1 VWDGLRPDLSAEL
14 DFVGMSVEV
23 DEPRSVLWRGTSG
36 GTVKA
41 NRMGKVWA
49 VGCSGSVCTALRAV
63 HRFNAYLSAIGTRPH
78 RVTRLDAT
86 IDLKVDAAPVVA
98 ELTRAGRAG
107 ELSLTR
113 KKIKPADVLSF
124 TGTRFDG
131 AVTGTVYLGT
141 RRADARMV
149 VYDKQHE
156 RISRKLV
163 DVGPLTRYELRLKAG
178 AGVTLR
184 DASQPAAVFWHYA
197 SPEFLPAPPDAPEW
211 VAGGSGYDL
220 PPSVPLLASERLL
233 RKLEGSPEVAALLA
247 LAFACGPY
255 GVELLIS
262 HLRQRAGG
270 AGVSP
275 AVTALGQVKRAAQGI
290 APPGVSADS
299 FTPPC

>member
-1 VWDGLRPDLSAEL
+1 
-14 DFVGMSVEV
+14 MSVEL
-23 DEPRSVLWRGTSG
+23 DEPRSVLWRGTGG

-41 NRMGKVWA
+41 SRVGKVWS
-49 VGCSGSVCTALRAV
+49 VGCSGTVCAALRAA

-86 IDLKVDAAPVVA
+86 VDLKVDAAPVVA
-98 ELTRAGRAG
+98 EFTRAGRAG

-113 KKIKPADVLSF
+113 KKIKPADVLAY

-141 RRADARMV
+141 RRADVRMV

-156 RISRKLV
+156 RISRKLI

-178 AGVTLR
+178 TGVTLR
-184 DASQPAAVFWHYA
+184 DASQPAGVFWHYA
-197 SPEFLPAPPDAPEW
+197 APEFLPAPPDAPEW
-211 VAGGSGYDL
+211 VAGGTGYDL
-220 PPSVPLLASERLL
+220 PPSVPLLASQRLL

-247 LAFACGPY
+247 LAHECGPY

-262 HLRQRAGG
+262 HLRGRAVGG
-270 AGVSP
+270 GSALP
-275 AVTALGQVKRAAQGI
+275 ALTALQGEPSSPGI
-290 APPGVSADS
+290 ASPGATAD
-299 FTPPC
+299 TPTPLC